1 MYYFLITLN
10 IFFLIY
16 NSDLPE
22 YFAKKIPRSE
32 VLKLILF
39 GTARELR
46 EVSEE
51 RERDPT
57 RWDKRKIRFY

>member
-16 NSDLPE
+16 NSDLRK

>member
-16 NSDLPE
+16 NSDLRE

-32 VLKLILF
+32 VLKLILYLAQLENKEKCLKRENVTLQD
-39 GTARELR
+39 GTK
-46 EVSEE
+46 E
-51 RERDPT
+51 R
-57 RWDKRKIRFY
+57 